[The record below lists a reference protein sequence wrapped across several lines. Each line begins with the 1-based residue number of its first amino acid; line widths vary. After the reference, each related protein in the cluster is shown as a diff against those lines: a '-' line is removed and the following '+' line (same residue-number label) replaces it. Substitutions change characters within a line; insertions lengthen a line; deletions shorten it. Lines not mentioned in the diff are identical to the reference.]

1 MPYPLL
7 TERLR
12 IQPLA
17 MGNIDT
23 FVEYRQDPHIARFQS
38 WDCSYSRDQAVELIE
53 SQLGVVMPDLGDWL
67 QLAIHLSVS
76 NAHIG
81 DLAIHRVVNQDGVF
95 ELGFTIATQYQRQG
109 YAKEAVRALIEFL
122 RAEAGA
128 TRAIATTDSRN
139 ISSIR
144 LLESMNFMQDKTKSW
159 TEEFK
164 GEVVT
169 VDYFEKD
176 LSQD

>member
-17 MGNIDT
+17 MGEIDT
-23 FVEYRQDPHIARFQS
+23 FVEYRQDPNVAKFQS
-38 WDCSYSRDQAVELIE
+38 WDPSYSRDQAVELIE
-53 SQLGVVMPDLGDWL
+53 SQLGVVTPDLGDWL

-122 RAEAGA
+122 RVEAGA
-128 TRAIATTDSRN
+128 TRAIAKTDRRN
-139 ISSIR
+139 IPSIS
-144 LLESMNFMQDKTKSW
+144 LLESMNFIQDKTKSW

-169 VDYFEKD
+169 VDYFEKV
-176 LSQD
+176 LSRD

>member
-17 MGNIDT
+17 MGDIDT
-23 FVEYRQDPHIARFQS
+23 FVQYRQDPHIARFQS
-38 WDCSYSRDQAVELIE
+38 WDCSYSRDQAIELIQ
-53 SQLGVVMPDLGDWL
+53 SQLGFVTPDLGDWL
-67 QLAIHLSVS
+67 QLAIHLSIS

-81 DLAIHRVVNQDGVF
+81 DLAIHRVANQDGVF

-144 LLESMNFMQDKTKSW
+144 LLESMNFMQDRTKSW

>member
-17 MGNIDT
+17 MSDIET
-23 FVEYRQDPHIARFQS
+23 FVEYRQDPNIAKFQS
-38 WDCSYSRDQAVELIE
+38 WDSSYSRDQAIELIQ
-53 SQLGVVMPDLGDWL
+53 SQLGVVTPNVGGWL
-67 QLAIHLSVS
+67 QLAIRLSIS

-81 DLAIHRVVNQDGVF
+81 DLAIHRVANQHGVF

-109 YAKEAVRALIEFL
+109 YAKEAVKALIEFL

-128 TRAIATTDSRN
+128 TRAIAMTDSRN
-139 ISSIR
+139 IPSIR
-144 LLESMNFMQDKTKSW
+144 LLEAMDFLQDTTRSW

-169 VDYFEKD
+169 VDYFEKV
-176 LSQD
+176 LSRD